1 MENIL
6 KNKVNGLMNAIT
18 NSEFNDMVEDVK
30 DTLQLCSDYVA
41 LVANEEASIQ
51 MARMRLEPADYR
63 SFVKNIDSNRRARH
77 EALMANI
84 NMLNR
89 LAAAL
94 KVEPVFDVDIDDRE
108 SYFRVAKQ
116 VVDEYFTDG
125 QAGSATVSIK

>member
-1 MENIL
+1 MNNL
-6 KNKVNGLMNAIT
+6 KNKVNALMKAIS
-18 NSEFNDMVEDVK
+18 NSDFSDMVEDAK
-30 DTLQLCSDYVA
+30 DTLQLCADYVS

-63 SFVKNIDSNRRARH
+63 SFVKNIDNNRRARH

-89 LAAAL
+89 LAFAMKA
-94 KVEPVFDVDIDDRE
+94 EPVFDVDLDDRE

-116 VVDEYFTDG
+116 VVDEYFTGG
-125 QAGSATVSIK
+125 QAGSATIEIK

>member
-6 KNKVNGLMNAIT
+6 KNKVNTLMTAIS

-30 DTLQLCSDYVA
+30 DTLQLCADYVA

-51 MARMRLEPADYR
+51 MARIRMEPADYR

-108 SYFRVAKQ
+108 SYFRVAKV
-116 VVDEYFTDG
+116 VVDEYFTDKE
-125 QAGSATVSIK
+125 AGSATGSIK